1 MGFITHATRK
11 ELKTTEKLKNLL
23 TLEIIPDLEEAI
35 DEFFSLIEK
44 AKMASIADKEE
55 LQELQEM
62 HSECKDIVAEI
73 DANEMPEDEAEEI
86 LKELIE
92 LKTI

>member
-1 MGFITHATRK
+1 MQTI
-11 ELKTTEKLKNLL
+11 EKLKNLL

-35 DEFFSLIEK
+35 DEMFSMIEK

-62 HSECKDIVAEI
+62 HAECKDIVVEI
-73 DANEMPEDEAEEI
+73 DAGDMPEDEAEEI
-86 LKELIE
+86 FIE
-92 LKTI
+92 LMDAKTVSE

>member
-1 MGFITHATRK
+1 MK
-11 ELKTTEKLKNLL
+11 NSEKLKNFL

-35 DEFFSLIEK
+35 DEMFSMIEK

-55 LQELQEM
+55 LKELQEM

-73 DANEMPEDEAEEI
+73 DAGDMEEEEASELLEE
-86 LKELIE
+86 LMDM
-92 LKTI
+92 KTEK